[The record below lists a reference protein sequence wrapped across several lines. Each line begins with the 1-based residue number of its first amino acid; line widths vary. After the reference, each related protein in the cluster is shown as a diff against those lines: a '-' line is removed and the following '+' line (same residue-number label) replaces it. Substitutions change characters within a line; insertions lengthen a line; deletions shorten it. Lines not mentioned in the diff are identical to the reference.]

1 MRSRILKLGAVV
13 YVGFGIACL
22 AVTYADIAR
31 CDGVEV
37 MWAYALTSIIQS
49 MLMRGFA
56 MNPPPPGSPPGSPLG
71 SPLGSPRSPPD
82 TTVAGDVGVEF
93 ALAIW
98 GGVSLVVYTGACMR
112 QPLQQFVCV
121 SSALQVCFGLLA
133 ASIAR
138 GRKAAADPKRA
149 SLMEDC

>member
-22 AVTYADIAR
+22 VVTYADIAH
-31 CDGVEV
+31 CEGVEV

-49 MLMRGFA
+49 MLMRG
-56 MNPPPPGSPPGSPLG
+56 NPPSPPPPPPPPPGSPPDG
-71 SPLGSPRSPPD
+71 D
-82 TTVAGDVGVEF
+82 TTGIVTTAWDIGVEF

-98 GGVSLVVYTGACMR
+98 GGVSLVVYTADCMR

-121 SSALQVCFGLLA
+121 SSALQVCFGLFA
-133 ASIAR
+133 ASIAW
-138 GRKAAADPKRA
+138 GRKKIAAADPKRA
-149 SLMEDC
+149 NLMDEAR